1 VIRLA
6 RKDYGKA
13 EEALR
18 RLPINT
24 MFVQSVL
31 RECVDGEVYAD
42 RETEPEAFYVAHP
55 YGMAM
60 LFGKKGSSEFEA
72 ELAKRLT
79 NADGSRSKPEW
90 LQTEPEAGWDEVVA
104 SVMQAHQ
111 ASLAEAGLPEDGDRA
126 IWKNTRINFR
136 FDPAKY
142 EQAKQTHLHREH
154 EIVRTTGELFHQQPG
169 AVVPRFYFRNEE
181 QFVNEGVGYTALNG
195 GEPAATAFSA
205 FRNETKLEIGIEA
218 SEGFRGKGYAFAV
231 CSALIDYCLEHGLEP
246 VWSCR
251 LENDASYRL
260 AQKLG
265 FVPTVTLPYYRLPI

>member
-1 VIRLA
+1 MIRLA
-6 RKDYGKA
+6 SKDYGKA

-18 RLPINT
+18 RLSINT

-31 RECVDGEVYAD
+31 RECVDGEVYGD
-42 RETEPEAFYVAHP
+42 RVTEPEAFYVAHP
-55 YGMAM
+55 YGMAL
-60 LFGKKGSSEFEA
+60 LFGKTGSSDFEA
-72 ELAKRLT
+72 GLAKRLT
-79 NADGSRSKPEW
+79 NADGSRSKAEW
-90 LQTEPEAGWDEVVA
+90 LQTEPGAGWDPVIG
-104 SVMQAHQ
+104 SVMQAHH
-111 ASLAEAGLPEDGDRA
+111 ASLVEAGLPEDGDQA
-126 IWKNTRINFR
+126 IWKNTRVNFR
-136 FDPAKY
+136 FDPAKH
-142 EQAKQTHLHREH
+142 EASKQTHLHREH
-154 EIVRTTGELFHQQPG
+154 DIVRTTGELFHRQPG

-181 QFVNEGVGYTALNG
+181 QFVNEGVGFTALNG

-251 LENDASYRL
+251 RENDASYRL

-265 FVPTVTLPYYRLPI
+265 FVPTVTLPYYRLPM